1 MKDIKNADVFS
12 RNLRRYVE
20 ESGMRSMDVAASI
33 GVTPA
38 AVSDWMNGKKYPRID
53 KIELLADLFH
63 ILKSDLIEDKS
74 AASPD
79 ARPMSS
85 RARILAYGFD
95 QLPPEAQKRAE
106 DMMEL
111 FFERYS
117 DSTKG
122 KDDPDARPEH

>member
-1 MKDIKNADVFS
+1 MRDIKNADVFS

-20 ESGMRSMDVAASI
+20 ESGMRSMDVAAAI

-74 AASPD
+74 AAVPD
-79 ARPMSS
+79 AFPGQEEALAIYARLTPENRKLAESYLDFLLSS
-85 RARILAYGFD
+85 
-95 QLPPEAQKRAE
+95 QEK
-106 DMMEL
+106 
-111 FFERYS
+111 
-117 DSTKG
+117 
-122 KDDPDARPEH
+122 KDI